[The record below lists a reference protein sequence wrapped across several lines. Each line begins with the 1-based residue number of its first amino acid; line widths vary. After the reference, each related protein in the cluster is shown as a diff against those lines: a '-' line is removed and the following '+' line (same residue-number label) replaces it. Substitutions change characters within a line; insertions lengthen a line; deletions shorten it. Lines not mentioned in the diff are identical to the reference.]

1 MAAGNEGKMKSP
13 NRKSLDRKIIRTL
26 ALGGII
32 YTGGGLMKQLV
43 LLPAVLALALATASA
58 QIQSGYGGMQTNGI
72 PASVTSPR
80 PGNPFP
86 GIPASVTSLR
96 NPAVSSGHFQAVPF
110 GHHDFDRDGDF
121 DRNRGHHHHP
131 HLNNFGYGYLY
142 PYVYPY
148 YDESEY
154 ADQQQYQQPQQ
165 QPEAAAQTVFENR
178 PGYKAPAPQ
187 ITEQAPEKTAEQAP
201 EPDEPATLLVFK
213 DGRQLEIGNYAI
225 VGDTLYSVA
234 DQRSYKIPL
243 AQLDVPATIKANEDR
258 GIEFHLPK
266 KSA

>member
-1 MAAGNEGKMKSP
+1 MKSP

-86 GIPASVTSLR
+86 GIPASVTSLHQR
-96 NPAVSSGHFQAVPF
+96 NAAGRNFATRSFVPSRGHRPCA
-110 GHHDFDRDGDF
+110 DFDLDGDCDF
-121 DRNRGHHHHP
+121 HHHH
-131 HLNNFGYGYLY
+131 HAFLSGGGLY

-148 YDESEY
+148 YDESDY

-165 QPEAAAQTVFENR
+165 QPEAPAQTVFENR